1 MNFRKQ
7 PACAGKLGV
16 EPRRAVVKSDCE
28 QAEMRYAE
36 DLTANQNNS
45 ME

>member
-7 PACAGKLGV
+7 PVCAAKLGV
-16 EPRRAVVKSDCE
+16 GPHRAAAKSDCE

>member
-1 MNFRKQ
+1 MNFPKQ
-7 PACAGKLGV
+7 PACAAKRGV
-16 EPRRAVVKSDCE
+16 EPRRGAAKSDCE

-36 DLTANQNNS
+36 DLTANQKNS